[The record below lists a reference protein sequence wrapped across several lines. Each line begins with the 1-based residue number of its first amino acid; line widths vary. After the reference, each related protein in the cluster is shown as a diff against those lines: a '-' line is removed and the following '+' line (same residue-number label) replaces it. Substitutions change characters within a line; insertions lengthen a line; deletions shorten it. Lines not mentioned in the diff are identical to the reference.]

1 MAEFPQI
8 PFAEVSDLEG
18 RWRPLSDSEQ
28 TIAETL
34 LTDASIMVRNRASD
48 AKHTD
53 ADTLRMV
60 VCEMVKRA
68 MAGPMAAGMGVN
80 SIQQGAGPYQ
90 QTAQF
95 ANPLGDLYLSKS
107 DLKDLGSGKQVAF
120 TIELGGKGVHG

>member
-18 RWRPLSDSEQ
+18 RWRKLSDSEQ

-95 ANPLGDLYLSKS
+95 TNPLGDLYLSKS

>member
-1 MAEFPQI
+1 MAEFPKI

-90 QTAQF
+90 QTASF
-95 ANPLGDLYLSKS
+95 TNPLGDLYLSKS
-107 DLKDLGSGKQVAF
+107 DLKDLGSGRQVAF
-120 TIELGGKGVHG
+120 TIELGGGSVHG

>member
-1 MAEFPQI
+1 MAEFPKI

-53 ADTLRMV
+53 ADTLRIV

-90 QTAQF
+90 QTASF
-95 ANPLGDLYLSKS
+95 TNPLGDLYLSKS
-107 DLKDLGSGKQVAF
+107 DLKDLGSGRQVAF
-120 TIELGGKGVHG
+120 TIELGGGSVHG